1 MPHRRIPLL
10 LLILVTPL
18 APAQDRGARVE
29 REANNPLRMIIEAS
43 KIKPKAKPAEPVRPF
58 DRPAPAAVPSA
69 AAGATAPAEL
79 PRVAVPAGTAESTVA
94 TVEVGAEAER
104 ATVPSP
110 PEPDPLPSS
119 AAPATVLAP
128 LQLADMVEPIT
139 PRMLL
144 GKLRGEVQVV
154 VSFTVR
160 ADGSVVEPVVRSSS
174 HPQMDEA
181 VLEAVRQW
189 RYQPIAAPRGH
200 EVQLVLRPAS

>member
-1 MPHRRIPLL
+1 MPQRRIPLL

-18 APAQDRGARVE
+18 ATAQDRGARVE

-43 KIKPKAKPAEPVRPF
+43 KIKPKAKSAEAVRPL
-58 DRPAPAAVPSA
+58 DRSVPAAVPSA
-69 AAGATAPAEL
+69 AVAASAPAEL
-79 PRVAVPAGTAESTVA
+79 PRIAMPAGTVESTVA

-104 ATVPSP
+104 ATVPSQP
-110 PEPDPLPSS
+110 APDPLSV
-119 AAPATVLAP
+119 PATGLAP
-128 LQLADMVEPIT
+128 LQLADMVEPVT

-160 ADGSVVEPVVRSSS
+160 PDGSVVEPVVRSSS
-174 HPQMDEA
+174 HPQMDDA

-200 EVQLVLRPAS
+200 EVQLVLRQGG